1 MKTRENNIDNLRVFA
16 AFLVIVLHTAAVYLI
31 ANQVTFNLDFATA
44 SIISVF
50 TRVAVPIFVMI
61 SGRYLLSNYSGLSIG
76 EFYKRKLP
84 RILIP
89 LVVWNVVYFLLILAT
104 QPSYTITTGL
114 KAILLGG
121 SSIHLWFFYLI
132 FLLYVLTPFMNKII
146 NKLSKKGLTRFTI
159 ILLFIGFICELTR
172 SLTGF
177 INLPIYYPVEF
188 IGYYLAGF
196 ALKNYSPKINKNYYL
211 FGYIGLALLG
221 GFLSCYFQSI
231 GSIASFYPHTSINP
245 LTLFATLS
253 LYIYAS
259 NSKVQ
264 VSSSIKNDNSESEDV
279 EIIQLHTKAD
289 TPTNSKE
296 IKQSNSFKISS
307 LSKYTL
313 GIYAI
318 HFAILSVLINST
330 KSSITGIVF
339 LDIFIYTVLA
349 FSISLLLS
357 MGLYKLKFTRSLVN

>member
-1 MKTRENNIDNLRVFA
+1 MKTRENNIDNLRVYA
-16 AFLVIVLHTAAVYLI
+16 AILVIVLHSCAIYLI
-31 ANQVTFNLDFATA
+31 ANMQSFNLDFSTA

-50 TRVAVPIFVMI
+50 TRVSVPIFVMI
-61 SGRYLLSNYSGLSIG
+61 SGRYLLSNYNELSIG

-89 LVVWNVVYFLLILAT
+89 LVVWNVVYLLLRLLT
-104 QPSYTITTGL
+104 ESSYTLAKGFKEI
-114 KAILLGG
+114 ILGG

-132 FLLYVLTPFMNKII
+132 FLLYVLTPFINKII
-146 NKLSKKGLTRFTI
+146 SKISKKDLIRLTI
-159 ILLFIGFICELTR
+159 ALLFIGFICELAR

-188 IGYYLAGF
+188 IGYYIAGF
-196 ALKNYSPKINKNYYL
+196 ALKDYSPKLNKNYFL

-221 GFLSCYFQSI
+221 GILSCYFQSI
-231 GSIASFYPHTSINP
+231 SSIASFYPHTSINP

-259 NSKVQ
+259 NSTANL
-264 VSSSIKNDNSESEDV
+264 SNSSISTSN
-279 EIIQLHTKAD
+279 EIDEIREVS
-289 TPTNSKE
+289 TNSDYTPMSNK
-296 IKQSNSFKISS
+296 IKTTKPFKIAA

-318 HFAILSVLINST
+318 HFAVLSILTNLTNR
-330 KSSITGIVF
+330 SITGIVF
-339 LDIFIYTVLA
+339 LDIFIYTALA
-349 FSISLLLS
+349 FFISLILS
-357 MGLYKLKFTRSLVN
+357 MVLYKFKLTRSLVN